1 MAQAERPG
9 NLPAGIN
16 LWHSCSGRVSLRDSA
31 DNLSVRNGF
40 LYHLGL
46 KNVCRSTFSYAN
58 NKEYFPLLSIL
69 LSFQC
74 RHFRKAAPEPFG
86 PLEMGA
92 QEYLDQIPG

>member
-1 MAQAERPG
+1 MFMQITA
-9 NLPAGIN
+9 
-16 LWHSCSGRVSLRDSA
+16 RVSLRDSV

-46 KNVCRSTFSYAN
+46 KNICSYTFSDAN
-58 NKEYFPLLSIL
+58 NKEYFLLLSIL

-74 RHFRKAAPEPFG
+74 RHFRKAASEPFG

-92 QEYLDQIPG
+92 QECLDQIPG